1 MVKPSLYVDY
11 LIVFLVKEC
20 CVLEPDQKKEIRQF
34 LRPCLSTCF
43 QANLP
48 DDALANFFFF
58 LKWLAF
64 THVLAKNI
72 LTLQGEENSLQKKQQ
87 KNLANH
93 LGQFCSEKDQTE
105 RAQHSFL
112 LDS

>member
-1 MVKPSLYVDY
+1 MPCVGTGSEKGDKTISSALSVSMFPS
-11 LIVFLVKEC
+11 
-20 CVLEPDQKKEIRQF
+20 
-34 LRPCLSTCF
+34 
-43 QANLP
+43 NLP
-48 DDALANFFFF
+48 DDALAKIFF

-72 LTLQGEENSLQKKQQ
+72 LTLQDEENSLQKMIS
-87 KNLANH
+87 NH

-112 LDS
+112 LES